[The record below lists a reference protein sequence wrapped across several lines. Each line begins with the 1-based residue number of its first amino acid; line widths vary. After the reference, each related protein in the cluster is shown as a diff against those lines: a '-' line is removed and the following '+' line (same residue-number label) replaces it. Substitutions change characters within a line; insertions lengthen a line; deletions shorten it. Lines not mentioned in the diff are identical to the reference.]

1 MIYFER
7 SVWHITKIKV
17 HHYDAFSNT
26 PNKGNPAGV
35 VLDANDLTE
44 LEMQD
49 IAQQVGFNETAFVQ
63 NSDFADF
70 KLRYF
75 TPGQEMNLCGHATMA
90 TLYALKQQDN

>member
-35 VLDANDLTE
+35 VLNADGLSEQT
-44 LEMQD
+44 MQD
-49 IAQQVGFNETAFVQ
+49 IAQQVGFNKNAITLRNDTA
-63 NSDFADF
+63 
-70 KLRYF
+70 KIKIR
-75 TPGQEMNLCGHATMA
+75 
-90 TLYALKQQDN
+90 

>member
-49 IAQQVGFNETAFVQ
+49 IAQ
-63 NSDFADF
+63 
-70 KLRYF
+70 K
-75 TPGQEMNLCGHATMA
+75 
-90 TLYALKQQDN
+90 

>member
-1 MIYFER
+1 
-7 SVWHITKIKV
+7 
-17 HHYDAFSNT
+17 
-26 PNKGNPAGV
+26 
-35 VLDANDLTE
+35 
-44 LEMQD
+44 MQD